1 MKAHPATGE
10 LVPFRFEHVL
20 EEVPEL
26 RKFGFLIDTYS
37 FDPIIDSSNIIPDFW
52 VRLALLIEEKYS
64 LYDGFVILHGTDTMS
79 YTASALSFMLKNLE
93 KPVILTGSQLPIG
106 MPRTDGKEN
115 FISAVEIAAEKN
127 AGGYAMVPEVC
138 VFFQDK
144 LFRGNRT
151 FKYNAEEFRAFRS
164 PNYPPLAEAGIQIKY
179 NTHAIRYPK
188 EWGQNLEVNTRLGTD
203 VAILKIFPG
212 IEEKTVKALLGIPGL
227 RAVILET
234 YGRGNAPSLDWLLKS
249 LSQAVKQN
257 IIVLNIT
264 QCPAGS
270 VSMESYACGARL
282 KEAGVLSGYD
292 MTTEAALTKIM
303 LLTGLYADNKDVKK
317 FLAVSLSGEF

>member
-1 MKAHPATGE
+1 M
-10 LVPFRFEHVL
+10 
-20 EEVPEL
+20 
-26 RKFGFLIDTYS
+26 
-37 FDPIIDSSNIIPDFW
+37 
-52 VRLALLIEEKYS
+52 
-64 LYDGFVILHGTDTMS
+64 
-79 YTASALSFMLKNLE
+79 
-93 KPVILTGSQLPIG
+93 
-106 MPRTDGKEN
+106 
-115 FISAVEIAAEKN
+115 
-127 AGGYAMVPEVC
+127 
-138 VFFQDK
+138 
-144 LFRGNRT
+144 
-151 FKYNAEEFRAFRS
+151 
-164 PNYPPLAEAGIQIKY
+164 
-179 NTHAIRYPK
+179 
-188 EWGQNLEVNTRLGTD
+188 NTRLGTD

>member
-1 MKAHPATGE
+1 
-10 LVPFRFEHVL
+10 
-20 EEVPEL
+20 
-26 RKFGFLIDTYS
+26 
-37 FDPIIDSSNIIPDFW
+37 
-52 VRLALLIEEKYS
+52 
-64 LYDGFVILHGTDTMS
+64 
-79 YTASALSFMLKNLE
+79 MLKKLE

-115 FISAVEIAAEKN
+115 FISAVEIAAEKTR
-127 AGGYAMVPEVC
+127 GICHGTGSLC
-138 VFFQDK
+138 LFQDK

-151 FKYNAEEFRAFRS
+151 PNSTAEDLRAYRS
-164 PNYPPLAEAGIQIKY
+164 PTYPPLADAGIQIKY

-303 LLTGLYADNKDVKK
+303 LLTGLYADNKDVKS
-317 FLAVSLSGEF
+317 F